1 MSQIVVM
8 ISLFM
13 GRKVLFERSVYVC
26 VMKEL
31 DFDILLKMC
40 AVLCKNITL
49 QKPYGNFCTNAKYK
63 IKSQRLTVIIDVHV

>member
-31 DFDILLKMC
+31 DFYILLKMC
-40 AVLCKNITL
+40 AVHVKILHYKAVH
-49 QKPYGNFCTNAKYK
+49 GNFCTNAKYK
-63 IKSQRLTVIIDVHV
+63 IKSRD